1 MLARA
6 ESRVCNFARNPAGP
20 FPKCAARRYRARLY
34 TRREWARV
42 GGVDRTV
49 PVVGGAEEIGEREIN
64 A

>member
-1 MLARA
+1 LRERRAVFATLHGTRLAH
-6 ESRVCNFARNPAGP
+6 